1 MRIQMPSVSLINAWE
16 DLESKFEGSIKAVVW
31 GERTGR
37 VVCRTSPTNEHRDKR
52 SNSFLIL
59 QAGAESS

>member
-1 MRIQMPSVSLINAWE
+1 MPSVSLINAWAWE

-31 GERTGR
+31 GQRTGR
-37 VVCRTSPTNEHRDKR
+37 VVCRTSPTNEHRGKR
-52 SNSFLIL
+52 SNLFLIL